1 MDPLLLGLSAVVILG
16 TAAQWLGWRIRL
28 PSILLLLVFGILAGP
43 VTGLIDPRAMLGP
56 MLYPVVSLAVA
67 VILFEGGLS
76 LSLKEFRAVGGTVFR
91 LVTVG
96 MVVGWFLGS
105 LAAHWLLGMEW
116 SLSILTGAILVVTG
130 PTVIIPLLRHIRPAG
145 ATGPIL
151 KWEGI
156 VIDPLGAMLAVLV
169 FQIITTGEA
178 PLPIIAATV
187 GKTLLVG
194 AVLGVLGALVMV
206 GLLKRGW
213 IPDYLQNP
221 VTLMWVVA
229 VFVAAHLLQHESGLL
244 AVTVMGFAMANQKR
258 VPVQHIVE
266 FKENLRVMLIASIF
280 ILLAA
285 SLRPE
290 DLALLSPGSVL
301 FLLALFLVIRPA
313 TVFVSTLGG
322 RLSHD
327 EKLFLSWMAP
337 RGIVAA
343 AVSSI
348 FSLRL
353 HEAGHPGADSLVAVT
368 FLVIIATVTVYGL
381 SAGYMAKRLGLAK
394 ANPDGVLILGGR
406 FWARRIAKAIKDEGY
421 PVMLVDN
428 DRHNVLAARM
438 EGVPAYYASVFS
450 EPVLEQVE
458 LGGIGKLLALT
469 GNDDTNSLAG
479 LHFAPVFGRDQ
490 IFQLAAEE
498 KPLKEEISKHLRGRT
513 AFGEDITHILL
524 TQRFLADWTIRKT
537 KLSKEFDYEAFK
549 AKTRG
554 EAIPLFL
561 ITEQGRL
568 RVFNAESALTPQ
580 PGQTLISL
588 ARPRGEAGSAGPAA
602 ASAAV

>member
-1 MDPLLLGLSAVVILG
+1 MDPLLFGLSAVVILG
-16 TAAQWLGWRIRL
+16 TAAQWLGWYIRL

-43 VTGLIDPRAMLGP
+43 VAGIIDPHAMLGS

-96 MVVGWFLGS
+96 MLVSWLLGS

-116 SLSILTGAILVVTG
+116 SLAILLGAVLVVTG

-169 FQIITTGEA
+169 FQIITTGAA
-178 PLPIIAATV
+178 PLAIIAATV

-194 AVLGVLGALVMV
+194 ALLGVAGAAIMV
-206 GLLKRGW
+206 GLLMKAW
-213 IPDYLQNP
+213 VPDYLQNP
-221 VTLMWVVA
+221 VTLMLVVA

-290 DLALLSPGSVL
+290 ELALLGPGSLL
-301 FLLALFLVIRPA
+301 FLLALFLIIRPA
-313 TVFVSTLGG
+313 AVFVSTLGSK
-322 RLSHD
+322 LSHN

-353 HEAGHPGADSLVAVT
+353 HEAGHPGADSLVAAT

-381 SAGYMAKRLGLAK
+381 SAGYAAKRLGLAK
-394 ANPDGVLILGGR
+394 VNPDGVLILGGR

-428 DRHNVLAARM
+428 DRHNILAARM
-438 EGVPAYYASVFS
+438 EGVPAFYASVFS

-458 LGGIGKLLALT
+458 LGGIGRLLALT
-469 GNDDTNSLAG
+469 SNDDTNSLAS

-490 IFQLAAEE
+490 IFQLAPEG
-498 KPLKEEISKHLRGRT
+498 KPLKEEVSRHLRGRT
-513 AFGEDITHILL
+513 AFGAEVTHILL

-537 KLSKEFDYEAFK
+537 KLSKEFDYAAFRE
-549 AKTRG
+549 KTRG

-568 RVFNAESALTPQ
+568 RVFNAETELTPQ
-580 PGQTLISL
+580 AGQTLITL
-588 ARPRGEAGSAGPAA
+588 ARPRGEDAGTGPGPA
-602 ASAAV
+602 